1 MTRSATPWLRRTEA
15 LALGAALAF
24 AATGCVTK
32 GRYDQDVGALEEKNG
47 QLEARVD
54 DLQRSNESLDQ
65 ERVKLID
72 QMEDLREEHKTLSR
86 DVEELSKSKDLL
98 TEHLRKRESEVQE
111 LSQLKGTYSGLVS
124 ELESEVAAGQIQI
137 EQLRDGIRLNL
148 PQDILFPSGSATL
161 DPRGVEVLRKV
172 ASKLHD
178 HDQRIEVQG
187 HTDNVP
193 ISGALASRYSTNWEL
208 AAARAASVVRLLES
222 EKLDPHR
229 LKAISYGEWAPV
241 ASNDTPDGRAKNR
254 RIEIRL
260 IPVKGPADVADTSS
274 PAPSN
279 PAPARATGSA
289 APATPQSAPSPDAT
303 PASVESP
310 PPSPPTAS
318 EDGAAVE

>member
-1 MTRSATPWLRRTEA
+1 MTRSATPWLRRTEL
-15 LALGAALAF
+15 LALGAALAL

-32 GRYDQDVGALEEKNG
+32 GRYDEVVGGLEEKNG
-47 QLEARVD
+47 QLEARVE

-148 PQDILFPSGSATL
+148 PQDILFSSGSATL

-172 ASKLHD
+172 ASKLHEHD
-178 HDQRIEVQG
+178 HRIEVQG

-193 ISGALASRYSTNWEL
+193 ISGALAARYNTNWEL
-208 AAARAASVVRLLES
+208 AAARAASVVRLLQT

-229 LKAISYGEWAPV
+229 LKAISYGEWDPV
-241 ASNDTPDGRAKNR
+241 ASNDTAEGRAKNR

-274 PAPSN
+274 
-279 PAPARATGSA
+279 
-289 APATPQSAPSPDAT
+289 APATPQAPPAPAAS

-310 PPSPPTAS
+310 PPAPTAAS
-318 EDGAAVE
+318 EDGAAAE

>member
-1 MTRSATPWLRRTEA
+1 MTRSATPWLRRTEVLALVAA
-15 LALGAALAF
+15 LALV
-24 AATGCVTK
+24 ATGCVTK
-32 GRYDQDVGALEEKNG
+32 GKYDEAVGGLEEKNG
-47 QLEARVD
+47 QLEARID

-148 PQDILFPSGSATL
+148 PEDILFPSGSATL
-161 DPRGVEVLRKV
+161 DPRGAAMLRKV

-279 PAPARATGSA
+279 PTPAPASGSA
-289 APATPQSAPSPDAT
+289 ATPQAAPEAT
-303 PASVESP
+303 PAKVESP